1 LKIRNLFI
9 GIEKIRDEGRRQPQT
24 REPPYPEQETPLER
38 LSKRF
43 EEIIERQ
50 VAGLRKDFDEIK
62 DAIREIVDERT
73 GLPRAS

>member
-9 GIEKIRDEGRRQPQT
+9 GIEKIRDEGRRAPQT
-24 REPPYPEQETPLER
+24 REAPYPEQETPLER